1 MVELEASEDD
11 PIDLDLSKRL
21 QEEHRSRKD
30 NFLTDN
36 SPMKDIDEFDIERYN
51 QVFHNSSSSKEETM
65 LITNEDLTNKDEDL
79 LHSIPETSNRS
90 YKNESEDEY
99 LTAQRSARNNVKRP
113 DTFQGAPKEEESF
126 NLLKSGESYD
136 NFKQRGTAGFGEEE

>member
-1 MVELEASEDD
+1 MELDPSEDD
-11 PIDLDLSKRL
+11 PVDLDLSKRL

-30 NFLTDN
+30 NFLTEH

-51 QVFHNSSSSKEETM
+51 QVFHNSSSSKDETL
-65 LITNEDLTNKDEDL
+65 LITKDEDL

-99 LTAQRSARNNVKRP
+99 LAAQRSARNNVKRP

-136 NFKQRGTAGFGEEE
+136 NFKQRGTAGFGEE